1 MHVDDLHTPALV
13 IDADALEHNL
23 ATMAAVRPGTE
34 LRPHVKAHKC
44 TSLAAEQARHGH
56 VRFTC
61 ATPRELVGMAAAGV
75 GEDLLLANESLDPMR
90 LRAMAAAQD
99 RAMVTVAVD
108 SEATIVAAAAAGID
122 HVLIDVNIGLPRC
135 GCDPNDAG
143 RLADLARRSGL
154 NVRGT
159 MGYEGHL
166 MQMPDRV
173 DQRRRTEAAIEIL
186 RRAATD
192 VGGEI
197 ISTGG
202 SGTHDIHG
210 HDVEVQAGSY
220 ALMDS
225 HYLLLQMPFRQACF
239 VVGTAIAVRPSFA
252 VADVGLKALG
262 MDHGNPHIDGAEV
275 LFCSDEH
282 VTFMPLPPSS
292 SSSSSSATST
302 IAVGSRV
309 QVVPAHI
316 DPTMSQHECAWLV
329 RGDEVVDRWPIDLR
343 GW

>member
-1 MHVDDLHTPALV
+1 MKTNDLHTPALV
-13 IDADALEHNL
+13 IDADALDHNL
-23 ATMAAVRPGTE
+23 STMATARPGAE

-44 TSLAAEQARHGH
+44 TSLAAEQVRHGH

-75 GEDLLLANESLDPMR
+75 GEDLLLANESLDPLR
-90 LRAMAAAQD
+90 LRAMAAAQEH
-99 RAMVTVAVD
+99 AMVTIAVD
-108 SEATIVAAAAAGID
+108 SEATIAAAAAAGIA

-135 GCDPNDAG
+135 GCDPDDAG

-154 NVRGT
+154 TVRGT

-166 MQMPDRV
+166 MQLPDRV

-220 ALMDS
+220 ALMDT
-225 HYLLLQMPFRQACF
+225 HYQRLQMPFRQACA
-239 VVGTAIAVRPSFA
+239 VVGTVIAVRPDFA

-262 MDHGNPHIDGAEV
+262 MDHGDPEIVGARV

-282 VTFMPLPPSS
+282 VTFVPAEPLL
-292 SSSSSSATST
+292 
-302 IAVGSRV
+302 VGDRIRV
-309 QVVPAHI
+309 IPAHI
-316 DPTMSQHECAWLV
+316 DPTMSQHEAAWLV
-329 RGDEVVDRWPIDLR
+329 RGDDVLERWPIDLR

>member
-1 MHVDDLHTPALV
+1 MKIADLHTPALV

-23 ATMAAVRPGTE
+23 VTMASARPGAE

-44 TSLAAEQARHGH
+44 TSLAAEQVRHGH

-75 GEDLLLANESLDPMR
+75 GEDLLLANESLDPLR

-99 RAMVTVAVD
+99 QTMVTIAVD
-108 SEATIVAAAAAGID
+108 SQETIAAAASAGID
-122 HVLIDVNIGLPRC
+122 HVLIDVNVGLPRC
-135 GCDPNDAG
+135 GCDPADAG

-186 RRAATD
+186 RRAAAD

-220 ALMDS
+220 ALMDT
-225 HYLLLQMPFRQACF
+225 HYQLLEMPFRQACF
-239 VVGTAIAVRPSFA
+239 VIGTAISVRPTFA

-262 MDHGNPHIDGAEV
+262 MDHGNPQIDDAEV
-275 LFCSDEH
+275 MFCSDEH
-282 VTFMPLPPSS
+282 ITFVPTRS
-292 SSSSSSATST
+292 
-302 IAVGSRV
+302 IAIGEPV
-309 QVVPAHI
+309 QVTPAHI

-329 RGDEVVDRWPIDLR
+329 REEDVIDRWPIDLR